1 MSTHQTI
8 MYWISITLGND
19 IFLVQFEIS
28 QGQVR
33 NTWYQMAPCC
43 SVRFWKMRKVQIWET
58 LCDYL
63 LILHLKNRGLQPF
76 VFAYTGSEQGMWFSK
91 YIRWEIFWSLGIIK
105 DLWQS
110 TQLFFGSVPG
120 FWKFF
125 NFLSDFPKVSL
136 VLVWFSEVFGNM
148 LAGNSFEL
156 FLAVILWQHYK
167 LP

>member
-1 MSTHQTI
+1 MCTHQTI

-43 SVRFWKMRKVQIWET
+43 SARFWKMRKVQIWET

-110 TQLFFGSVPG
+110 TQLFVGSVTV
-120 FWKFF
+120 FEWFSES
-125 NFLSDFPKVSL
+125 LL

-156 FLAVILWQHYK
+156 FPAVILWQHYK